1 MRFIHIF
8 EHKSAVSSGT
18 FVPVTYVLTFDGR
31 KVLFLVHILLVGQHY
46 IYVLCSNEVSP
57 ELKGSAFSSLSLLY
71 DGLSSTNAL
80 IGLQNG
86 AEKKILVRVENR
98 YGEYILVHTI

>member
-1 MRFIHIF
+1 MD
-8 EHKSAVSSGT
+8 EN
-18 FVPVTYVLTFDGR
+18 GR

-86 AEKKILVRVENR
+86 AEKKILVRVEKR
-98 YGEYILVHTI
+98 YGEYVLVHTI